1 MYYSCKHCGRMHP
14 VGVVCRERPTRK
26 AKGDRETDRFRNTA
40 SWQRKREEIKLRDR
54 YLCRVGL
61 EERKI
66 VYEGLGVHH
75 IVSLEEAFE
84 RRLDDDNLITL
95 CVTHH
100 KMAERGEID
109 VARLTTLAS
118 IPPGCLGGKK

>member
-54 YLCRVGL
+54 YLCRVCL
-61 EERKI
+61 EEHKI
-66 VYEGLGVHH
+66 VYEGLEVHH
-75 IVSLEEAFE
+75 IVPLEEAFAQ
-84 RRLDDDNLITL
+84 RLEDCNLITL

-100 KMAERGEID
+100 KMAERGDLE
-109 VARLTTLAS
+109 RGYLTALAS
-118 IPPGCLGGKK
+118 IPPAV